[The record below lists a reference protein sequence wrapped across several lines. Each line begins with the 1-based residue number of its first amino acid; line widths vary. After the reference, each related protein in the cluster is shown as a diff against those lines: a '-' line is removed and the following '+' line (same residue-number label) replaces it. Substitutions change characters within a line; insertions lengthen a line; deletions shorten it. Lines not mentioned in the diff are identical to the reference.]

1 MILKLDTCPCCG
13 GDARLHHYTGDV
25 GFIKCES
32 CGLQTAYL
40 KIDEAARRWNKR
52 KENDNEND
60 RKRRA

>member
-1 MILKLDTCPCCG
+1 MILNLDTCPCCG
-13 GDARLHHYTGDV
+13 GAARLHHYTGDV

-52 KENDNEND
+52 KEINND
-60 RKRRA
+60 

>member
-1 MILKLDTCPCCG
+1 MIPKLDTCPCCG

-40 KIDEAARRWNKR
+40 KIDEAAIRWN
-52 KENDNEND
+52 
-60 RKRRA
+60 RRPGKDMK

>member
-1 MILKLDTCPCCG
+1 MILNLDTCPCCG
-13 GDARLHHYTGDV
+13 GDAQLHHYTGDV

-52 KENDNEND
+52 KENDND
-60 RKRRA
+60 